1 MIRLTGSA
9 GFFMMVNMEHLIS
22 KALAKPPNQ
31 ISYYVSQ
38 LLARLHSD
46 RAMIEG
52 NSHAFDLDAY
62 ARAGLCSLARE
73 LSIHQQISTE
83 WQGRGD
89 ELLPETENAWFNVL
103 WQGHLLDV
111 LFVSWSDDGCK
122 TRYHWIVAESREIAE
137 RFFLDVCNWSTEVRG
152 EILVFDGS
160 GWSKNERLFE
170 AIRAASFDNLI
181 LPVCLK
187 QEIQNDFARF
197 FASRE
202 LYESYNIPW
211 KRGVLLIGPPGNGKT
226 HTVKAIVNQL
236 RRPCLYVK
244 SFKPRYGTVQGSI
257 GAVFNRARQTAPCL
271 VVLEDLDSLIDDKT
285 RSAFLNEMDGFAT
298 NTGVVVLATTN
309 HPERLDPAILDRPS
323 RFDRKYYFNLPAAAE
338 RLQFVEAKNE
348 TLQPQMRLSEEGI
361 IAVVELTEGFSFA
374 YLKELF
380 LSSMMEW
387 IDGMKSG
394 GMDEVMISRAA
405 VLRGQMS
412 TPIAEP
418 AIPHDEDDDDDD

>member
-1 MIRLTGSA
+1 
-9 GFFMMVNMEHLIS
+9 MEHLIS

-52 NSHAFDLDAY
+52 SSQAFDLDAY
-62 ARAGLCSLARE
+62 ARAGLCSVARE
-73 LSIHQQISTE
+73 LSIHRQISTE

-89 ELLPETENAWFNVL
+89 DLLPETENGYFNVL

-111 LFVSWSDDGCK
+111 LLVSWSDDGCWS
-122 TRYHWIVAESREIAE
+122 RYHWIVAESREIAE
-137 RFFLDVCNWSTEVRG
+137 RFFLDVCNWATEVRG

-160 GWSKNERLFE
+160 VWSKNERLFE

-181 LPVCLK
+181 LPVSLK

-202 LYESYNIPW
+202 LYESYSIPW

-323 RFDRKYYFNLPAAAE
+323 RFDRKYHFNLPAAAE
-338 RLQFVEAKNE
+338 RLRFIEAKNE
-348 TLQPQMRLSEEGI
+348 SLQPDMRLSEEGLI
-361 IAVVELTEGFSFA
+361 VVVKLTEGFSFA

-387 IDGMKSG
+387 MEEMKSG
-394 GMDEVMISRAA
+394 GMDEIMSSRAA
-405 VLRGQMS
+405 VLRGQMTAALS
-412 TPIAEP
+412 EPPIP
-418 AIPHDEDDDDDD
+418 PDDDDDDE